1 MYCGT
6 LEVTARH
13 PVPPQLLGGRLPHCC
28 CLFRQE
34 QPSGSQGTAAT
45 ISLNA
50 SHGGTGDSQSG
61 AGAVY
66 TVSTCLLL
74 TLGNLIGVQ
83 LYTKKQAI
91 RMLSFTEIAAIE
103 KSTCNQAA
111 QALFGNIVIPDSGSP
126 HKSCCFRKKVIKW
139 NLDKFRLEF
148 MGNNAESLVAT
159 AVVWFSVACFLAWT
173 KQQPLYWQ
181 RYIPLSTPLRLDPL
195 ITPSQTLRNNNW

>member
-1 MYCGT
+1 MAQFEGHSSPESALRRNLDQIVGVKIRRRGMRISHMYCGT

-74 TLGNLIGVQ
+74 TLGNLTGVQ

-91 RMLSFTEIAAIE
+91 RMLSFAEIAVAIE
-103 KSTCNQAA
+103 KV
-111 QALFGNIVIPDSGSP
+111 LVIRPP
-126 HKSCCFRKKVIKW
+126 
-139 NLDKFRLEF
+139 RLCL
-148 MGNNAESLVAT
+148 GIL
-159 AVVWFSVACFLAWT
+159 
-173 KQQPLYWQ
+173 
-181 RYIPLSTPLRLDPL
+181 
-195 ITPSQTLRNNNW
+195 